1 MLTFRGRGWPTF
13 GKHNFAGRLRQ
24 PLTDRVRDVM
34 SRGDLIRGVGL
45 WEAASVLPNFTAKKI
60 QSLVV
65 VMMTLQLV
73 KRKLKTTSWLGG

>member
-1 MLTFRGRGWPTF
+1 
-13 GKHNFAGRLRQ
+13 
-24 PLTDRVRDVM
+24 M

-60 QSLVV
+60 QNLVV